1 MINEMNK
8 KYYLIIPYIIIAM
21 LCLKIEGSTY
31 IILVTLIP
39 LALVISRNIKTIKTK
54 YALLLFSKHPLIFQ
68 DFFDM

>member
-31 IILVTLIP
+31 IIWL
-39 LALVISRNIKTIKTK
+39 R
-54 YALLLFSKHPLIFQ
+54 
-68 DFFDM
+68 